1 MKLRHG
7 LVYDRQRDVVEDFD
21 NLDSH
26 GRTIRLADHTFSVIR
41 AKGGIRYHHISFS
54 QLIDKQLLIQF

>member
-26 GRTIRLADHTFSVIR
+26 GRTIRLADHALCFML
-41 AKGGIRYHHISFS
+41 KEF
-54 QLIDKQLLIQF
+54 L